1 MLELRCNIAP
11 DEAYFYTK
19 HVVRGG
25 AGIREVERR
34 EERGFGALRRLR
46 GDRVSAVSCLYKI
59 GRHNNQDRF

>member
-19 HVVRGG
+19 HVVREGG
-25 AGIREVERR
+25 RVSGGGKARGEGFWGVEEVAW
-34 EERGFGALRRLR
+34 RG
-46 GDRVSAVSCLYKI
+46 VSAVSCLYKI